1 MRGFPIFLVLL
12 FGLLFSCQSGFAA
25 SAELVDPADLLPKSV
40 NNFYMDPPTWHSFA
54 AKSLYEYMNGG
65 AEIFLEYG
73 FDRGCV
79 AEYTNGDKKLVVELF
94 KMKTADAAYGLYTM
108 SNYSSTVEEQ
118 RSKAYKIEKPE
129 QKVSKDLKG
138 ENYNL
143 IGDTAVEFFKANI
156 YGRIAIDGEDRF
168 TLMSFA
174 NKIMSQ
180 IPKQASRPK
189 AMTNLPT
196 LDRIPG
202 SERYA
207 VGLVGMTQIL
217 DLQKGDIYGIQSGV
231 QIVAGEFRLS
241 PGVYYSM
248 LVICYRNETIA
259 DDKYKSL
266 KDMFN
271 KWEDYTPTVTPQ
283 ISSKQDVFLV
293 RTPENDYIG
302 FRFLGMRIEIFSGLK
317 SPSHFK
323 MLLEKDPSISVT
335 IPE

>member
-1 MRGFPIFLVLL
+1 MRRFLIFQVLL
-12 FGLLFSCQSGFAA
+12 FGLLFTYPGGFAA
-25 SAELVDPADLLPKSV
+25 TDEIIDPADLLPKEL

-54 AKSLYEYMNGG
+54 ASGLYNYMDGG

-73 FDRGCV
+73 FDRGCA

-108 SNYSSTVEEQ
+108 SNYSSEIEEQ
-118 RSKAYKIEKPE
+118 RSKAYKIERPE

-138 ENYNL
+138 DNYNL
-143 IGDTAVEFFKANI
+143 VGDTAVEFFKANI
-156 YGRIAIDGEDRF
+156 YGRIALNGEDRF

-174 NKIMSQ
+174 NKILSQ
-180 IPKQASRPK
+180 VPKQASRPK

-207 VGLVGMTQIL
+207 VGLIGMSQIL
-217 DLQKGDIYGIQSGV
+217 DLEKGDIYGLKSGV
-231 QIVAGEFRLS
+231 EICAGEFRLS

-248 LVICYRNETIA
+248 LVIIYRNATIC

-266 KDMFN
+266 KDLFN
-271 KWEDYTPTVTPQ
+271 RWEGYTPTVMPQ
-283 ISSKQDVFLV
+283 INTKQEVFLV
-293 RTPENDYIG
+293 RTPEDDYLG
-302 FRFLGMRIEIFSGLK
+302 FRFLGTRIEIFSGIQ
-317 SPSHFK
+317 SPSQFK
-323 MLLEKDPSISVT
+323 MILEKDPSISVT
-335 IPE
+335 IPK